1 MRTLIDR
8 LHTAIV
14 EKEPGFAR
22 ESMEKIVAHTLA
34 GKFRPYFARRSL
46 ITIAQ
51 YLRREVSA
59 DEAARVAR
67 YLDQQPL
74 DLVTENL
81 LDDFRKGLP
90 EVRDVVLEPWSAAS
104 ADRSRLPRICDPYAS
119 RTR

>member
-8 LHTAIV
+8 LHTAV
-14 EKEPGFAR
+14 LAQETGFAR

-46 ITIAQ
+46 ITMAQ

-59 DEAARVAR
+59 EEAARVVR

-74 DLVTENL
+74 DLVTKNL

-90 EVRDVVLEPWSAAS
+90 AVRDVVLEPWTTSG
-104 ADRSRLPRICDPYAS
+104 ADVSRLPRICD
-119 RTR
+119 R